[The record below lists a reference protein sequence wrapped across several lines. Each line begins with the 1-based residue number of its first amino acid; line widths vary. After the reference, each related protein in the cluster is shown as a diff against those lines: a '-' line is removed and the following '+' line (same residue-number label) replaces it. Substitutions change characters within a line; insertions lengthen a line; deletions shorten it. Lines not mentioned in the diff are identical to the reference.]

1 MMNDL
6 VRNVLTRR
14 SVRNFD
20 ARQISDFELNVII
33 EAGQFLSEG
42 KEDPLWHFTVI
53 QNSVVLKRVEE
64 ISLRLLPHGGQ
75 EHMKELH
82 GGARF
87 NLFGNAPT
95 MIIISGRRRDMEMQ
109 DAASIAFGNMMLA
122 ADNIGV
128 SACWTHSVEMLFRRA
143 EGAEIIEEIGIPEDY
158 APMSAGVFGYKE
170 KAAMELTIF
179 NHRMVH
185 IIR

>member
-53 QNSVVLKRVEE
+53 QNSAVLKRMEE
-64 ISLRLLPHGGQ
+64 MGIHLLQHNGQ
-75 EHMKELH
+75 DHMKERY
-82 GGARF
+82 GGTKF

-109 DAASIAFGNMMLA
+109 DASSIAFGNMMLA
-122 ADNIGV
+122 ADKIGV
-128 SACWTHSVEMLFRRA
+128 SACWTRSVEMLFKQP
-143 EGAEIIEEIGIPEDY
+143 EGAQIIEEIGIPEGY

>member
-42 KEDPLWHFTVI
+42 REDPLWHFTII
-53 QNSVVLKRVEE
+53 QNPGVLRRLEELSVH
-64 ISLRLLPHGGQ
+64 LLQHSGQ
-75 EHMKELH
+75 DHMKERYV
-82 GGARF
+82 GAKF

-95 MIIISGRRRDMEMQ
+95 LIIISGKRRDAEMQ

-128 SACWTHSVEMLFRRA
+128 SACWTHSVELLFKQP
-143 EGAEIIEEIGIPEDY
+143 EGMQFVREIGVPEDY